1 MLIIGQLKR
10 LKMCLLL
17 EESLLWTFLAH
28 HKRIIIPFLSCN
40 PTYGE
45 QCPPCCSLPDFSFCL
60 WKGVT
65 IVPICKPYIF
75 YRSDLLNTEIIITAA
90 LKPFIFSPKSVGI
103 YRGRLQRLRKHNHH
117 KPIPLLSNQAVPP
130 TATSN
135 TAAVSTNDQTTRR
148 WSRRTQS
155 LQHKLIG

>member
-90 LKPFIFSPKSVGI
+90 LIRLYFRPQLSVLMKAPFHVVRLTAVSIKCRIPFITSSNLYYKSPTRPEKLLCCDLPNGGSES
-103 YRGRLQRLRKHNHH
+103 YCKKH
-117 KPIPLLSNQAVPP
+117 S
-130 TATSN
+130 S
-135 TAAVSTNDQTTRR
+135 
-148 WSRRTQS
+148 
-155 LQHKLIG
+155 